1 MEHHSW
7 GTPNPEVLCLLPAY
21 AQSIPFHAYRVFR
34 LKSHPMTYAMTAVTR
49 SLQQAYVRDA
59 MICITVAVLHNTL
72 RLRRPCVQHTAASH
86 LAFHYIEQLFA

>member
-1 MEHHSW
+1 
-7 GTPNPEVLCLLPAY
+7 
-21 AQSIPFHAYRVFR
+21 
-34 LKSHPMTYAMTAVTR
+34 MTAVTR